1 MNRNCY
7 NCVKDW
13 DPCKQM
19 KREACPDWGGGDGR
33 GMSVSVCLCVGRVV
47 RAGFSEEINMS

>member
-19 KREACPDWGGGDGR
+19 TREACPDWGGGDGR
-33 GMSVSVCLCVGRVV
+33 GMSVSVCVCVGRVV